1 MATNDVFGKYTVWAT
16 RGGKKEVSQRCAT
29 RVEVAKLKAEWEAL
43 GYVVQVFEYKQ
54 PTRGRASAA
63 NRPRA

>member
-1 MATNDVFGKYTVWAT
+1 MSLASTQWAT

-29 RVEVAKLKAEWEAL
+29 RVQVAKLKAEWEAL

-54 PTRGRASAA
+54 A
-63 NRPRA
+63 NERKGFSNQ